1 MRYPSKTCRWWI
13 AALIT
18 VSVVFMSACSSDY
31 GKLQYNNAVGLAF
44 QKFEML
50 NDYEY
55 YFSGRPNK
63 PSAIIGIDPAFEFE
77 SRFWTVIESDQFQTM
92 VGRLSPPE
100 YGFLNGAVMLTPD
113 GRRAGVWYSW
123 VNISSFKFVGDRIIV
138 NSPEPFADADGPGF
152 GKAPH

>member
-1 MRYPSKTCRWWI
+1 MQYTSKTGSLI
-13 AALIT
+13 AAFIT
-18 VSVVFMSACSSDY
+18 DLVLMAACSPNY
-31 GKLQYNNAVGLAF
+31 GKLQYNNEVGLAF
-44 QKFEML
+44 QNFEML
-50 NDYEY
+50 DDYEY

-77 SRFWTVIESDQFQTM
+77 SRFWNVIEPEKFETM

-100 YGFLNGAVMLTPD
+100 YGFLYGAVMLTPD
-113 GRRAGVWYSW
+113 GRKAGVWYSW
-123 VNISSFKFVGDRIIV
+123 VRIASVKFDGDRIIV